1 MTGRHHRKN
10 ISLTAKIAGGLL
22 AGTTLASTF
31 AVAANANTLPETSGS
46 GKGTVNAA
54 SLRTGLVLDGLTT
67 GGSFQNAD
75 AAERTEQS
83 SESSESRDES
93 AEKSKKADAGKKVG
107 KGASADD
114 FIKKAKTQLGIRE
127 DGSGKTK
134 FQEWYSKTGRAAE
147 TVERDG
153 GSRNSYL
160 KAAWCN
166 MFVSWVAEE
175 TGTKDTVGQDAWTIA
190 HAKWFKAED
199 RWGTTPKKGAIVFF
213 NWQGK
218 KSLDSIVHVGIVTD
232 VKGGTIKTIE
242 GNTSNAVLE
251 RDRKASQ
258 IVGYGY
264 PEFAR

>member
-10 ISLTAKIAGGLL
+10 LSLTAKIAGGLL
-22 AGTTLASTF
+22 AGSTLASTF
-31 AVAANANTLPETSGS
+31 AVAANANTLPEATGSGS
-46 GKGTVNAA
+46 GKGNVNAA
-54 SLRTGLVLDGLTT
+54 SLHTGLVLDGLTT
-67 GGSFQNAD
+67 AETDFVAD
-75 AAERTEQS
+75 REQQQRP
-83 SESSESRDES
+83 ETRDES
-93 AEKSKKADAGKKVG
+93 AEKTEKTDADEKKVG

-114 FIKKAKTQLGIRE
+114 FISKAKTQLGIRE

-134 FQEWYSKTGRAAE
+134 FQEWYAKTERAAE

-175 TGTKDTVGQDAWTIA
+175 TGTEDTVGQDAWTIA
-190 HAKWFKAED
+190 HAKWFKKEG

-213 NWQGK
+213 NWQGEK
-218 KSLDSIVHVGIVTD
+218 NLDSIVHVGIVAD
-232 VKGGTIKTIE
+232 VKGGTVKTIE

-251 RDRKASQ
+251 RDRKPSQ

-264 PEFAR
+264 PEFTR